1 MNENDYTEQYRGIIM
16 LRKGR
21 ADDDDVWF
29 ATVGNH
35 LVSNGVYKTKEELT
49 ESLENLNLETV
60 CKIILG
66 VVGRIIELS
75 PKTENNE
82 SKHRKEHTRG

>member
-1 MNENDYTEQYRGIIM
+1 MKEENYTEQYKGIIM

-21 ADDDDVWF
+21 EEDEDVWF

-35 LVSNGVYKTKEELT
+35 LVSDGAYKTKEELID
-49 ESLENLNLETV
+49 SLENLNLETV

-66 VVGRIIELS
+66 VVGRVIELS
-75 PKTENNE
+75 TKNE
-82 SKHRKEHTRG
+82 KQ